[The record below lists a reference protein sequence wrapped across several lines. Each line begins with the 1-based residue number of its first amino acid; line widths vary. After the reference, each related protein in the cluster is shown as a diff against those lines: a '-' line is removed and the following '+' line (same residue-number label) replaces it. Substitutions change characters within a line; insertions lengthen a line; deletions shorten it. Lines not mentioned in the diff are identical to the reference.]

1 MASAQVAIHI
11 LLGLF
16 EPHQASDFQQYTK
29 AGTGRIVPFSDR
41 RILVR
46 YTNRRKK
53 KFAMRTHPQTR
64 SVPPKFLNM
73 RKL

>member
-1 MASAQVAIHI
+1 MIDFPNYCVKGCSVGGIMASAQVAIHI
-11 LLGLF
+11 LLGFF

-29 AGTGRIVPFSDR
+29 AGTGQIVPFSDR

-53 KFAMRTHPQTR
+53 
-64 SVPPKFLNM
+64 NI
-73 RKL
+73 